1 LPAVEVHISNVRERE
16 PWRAVSFV
24 SEAAVRT
31 LYGRGFTG
39 YRDALRHLVNRAAAP
54 AETLRYGPHPDNLAD
69 LRLPSTEAG
78 GLVTLVHGGFW
89 LQEWERDT
97 METLAVDLVGRGFA
111 TVNVEYRR
119 LGDGGGWPGSGHDLS
134 TALAFLDRVPQLE
147 GMSRGVIGHSAGG
160 YLALWAANRQR
171 APKVDLVVGLA
182 AVTDL
187 EQLSQSDGAGRAPAQ
202 TLLDFGAPGQVEVG
216 PVPALLV
223 HGAEDG
229 LVPPPPSDRL
239 SDGVRLEVV
248 AGLGHFELLDPGQ
261 AHWEPIVR
269 ALSAATS

>member
-1 LPAVEVHISNVRERE
+1 
-16 PWRAVSFV
+16 
-24 SEAAVRT
+24 
-31 LYGRGFTG
+31 
-39 YRDALRHLVNRAAAP
+39 
-54 AETLRYGPHPDNLAD
+54 
-69 LRLPSTEAG
+69 
-78 GLVTLVHGGFW
+78 
-89 LQEWERDT
+89 
-97 METLAVDLVGRGFA
+97 
-111 TVNVEYRR
+111 
-119 LGDGGGWPGSGHDLS
+119 
-134 TALAFLDRVPQLE
+134 
-147 GMSRGVIGHSAGG
+147 MSRGVIGHSAGG

-239 SDGVRLEVV
+239 ADGVRLEVV